1 MLSVSSRRLSPPP
14 IDGRPRGRRGVG
26 TLDYVL
32 ALGIVLP
39 LLAVILPQG
48 RRAMQLVFEMTT
60 TLTAWP
66 FL

>member
-1 MLSVSSRRLSPPP
+1 M
-14 IDGRPRGRRGVG
+14 RPFRPFRNATRRGSLAG
-26 TLDYVL
+26 LRRAGIATLDYIL

-39 LLAVILPQG
+39 LLVVILPQG
-48 RRAMQLVFEMTT
+48 RRAMQLVFEMTA